1 MEENNSFFESF
12 QGVREI
18 VPAMVQYTQVQANC
32 YDDLKKE
39 IVELRKDYKDAQI
52 EAIKMTQ
59 ETQKAIKIMTDKI
72 SGMKKNEDK

>member
-1 MEENNSFFESF
+1 
-12 QGVREI
+12 
-18 VPAMVQYTQVQANC
+18 MVQYTQVQANC

-59 ETQKAIKIMTDKI
+59 ETQKAIKVMTDKL
-72 SGMKKNEDK
+72 SGMKKNEEK